1 MIPITPVEM
10 KVWAAIFTL
19 FGIFFLILARR
30 QEAKEMRETR
40 ADVYARAHDEANLT
54 LKHETRMRETRLE
67 RLESRFAYKF
77 SQSRNPSTYR
87 VPFCSNDRVLAEI
100 ASRNARYTS

>member
-1 MIPITPVEM
+1 MIPLTTTEM
-10 KVWAAIFTL
+10 MLWAVVLATFGFIFL
-19 FGIFFLILARR
+19 ALARR

-40 ADVYARAHDEANLT
+40 EDVYSRAQEEANLT

-77 SQSRNPSTYR
+77 SSSVNPRTYR
-87 VPFCSNDRVLAEI
+87 IPFGSNDRVLAEL
-100 ASRNARYTS
+100 ASRKARYTI